1 MFNPILAILTEAL
14 SELSRRWPDD
24 LPELWAAHF
33 RHFCWRFG
41 KNAQR
46 NQQAKGGRLKLWQR
60 LWPKGPAQIE
70 REIEAELRFHLE
82 MRIEQN
88 RAAGMSAEAAQ
99 ADALQRFG
107 NYDAVKTECQK
118 IAKERLANSLARRI
132 LNALIWVML
141 GVGLTLRF
149 LDNIEAVQQCG
160 TILIVISVSWQL
172 LVYMRLSGQL
182 RKSETLPNAPMLP
195 IETLTSTDIHNPIP
209 SYDEQG
215 RTPVERVLSGD
226 E

>member
-1 MFNPILAILTEAL
+1 MFNPILVILIEAL
-14 SELSRRWPDD
+14 
-24 LPELWAAHF
+24 ELWASHF
-33 RHFCWRFG
+33 QCFCEDFC
-41 KNAQR
+41 KKVQR
-46 NQQAKGGRLKLWQR
+46 KQRTKGDRMNFWQR
-60 LWPKGPAQIE
+60 FWHKRPAPIE

-107 NYDAVKTECQK
+107 NYEAVKTECHK
-118 IAKERLANSLARRI
+118 IAQERLANSPARPI

-141 GVGLTLRF
+141 GVGLTLRS
-149 LDNIEAVQQCG
+149 LSDIDAVQQCG

-172 LVYMRLSGQL
+172 LVYIRLSGQL
-182 RKSETLPNAPMLP
+182 RKSETLPATPILP
-195 IETLTSTDIHNPIP
+195 IETLNSTNIHDPIP
-209 SYDEQG
+209 YYDQQG
-215 RTPVERVLSGD
+215 RTPVERVLSDD